1 MASAEARCTRYA
13 DEQMP
18 YEIEAVVTGA
28 LKGIFRT
35 AVITGE
41 SGYYRHDPRL
51 VLQGGVGHLE
61 YSKCTRGF
69 VE

>member
-28 LKGIFRT
+28 LKGIFGLQRLQDNRD
-35 AVITGE
+35 ITGMI
-41 SGYYRHDPRL
+41 P
-51 VLQGGVGHLE
+51 V
-61 YSKCTRGF
+61 
-69 VE
+69 